1 VRPIVDKRR
10 FGCRSSSCA
19 QRSRRSRRDMSMPP
33 VNVGLKRYLLQTLAF
48 HVDARSEGTASKL
61 G

>member
-1 VRPIVDKRR
+1 
-10 FGCRSSSCA
+10 
-19 QRSRRSRRDMSMPP
+19 MSMPP